1 VSSGSGIS
9 RSHRFSSAA
18 SCTGFSSHRLTPAGS
33 RSSDSATSC
42 NRRIFPFFRKIPS
55 TAMSATVSVF
65 VFLRIAAGPTHLTHG
80 RNDVL
85 DELWHAQ
92 LVARDA
98 LRTIASRPI
107 HQYLERHAKY
117 A

>member
-1 VSSGSGIS
+1 MVRRRRIHSQAAAQNSLCRRNVSSGSGIS
-9 RSHRFSSAA
+9 LSHRFNSAA

-65 VFLRIAAGPTHLTHG
+65 VSEECGWTHPS
-80 RNDVL
+80 
-85 DELWHAQ
+85 
-92 LVARDA
+92 DA
-98 LRTIASRPI
+98 WS
-107 HQYLERHAKY
+107 K
-117 A
+117 